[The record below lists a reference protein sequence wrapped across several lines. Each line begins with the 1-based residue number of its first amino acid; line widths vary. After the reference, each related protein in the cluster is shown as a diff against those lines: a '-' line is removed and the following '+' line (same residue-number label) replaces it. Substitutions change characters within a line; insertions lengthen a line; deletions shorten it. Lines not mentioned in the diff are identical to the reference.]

1 MKGSMSTDLGIIT
14 VNPEVIAKYAG
25 TVAVECFG
33 IVGMAAVNMK
43 DGLVR
48 LLKKDSLTHGIQVTI
63 SDDNRITIDFHV
75 IVSYGVS
82 ISAVTDNLIS
92 NVKYRVEEFSGMP
105 VDKINIYGAT
115 GGRLDHLLANIFL
128 VLGPE
133 FEHLAAKVRLFDCQN
148 SVSFYLPGE
157 YQLLKEAQMTYLAF
171 IPLTAVKDLSLFN
184 TKYRLAKAKFNRPI
198 SLASNEFMEEKAHFA
213 FSEGVVC
220 VIQSRD

>member
-14 VNPEVIAKYAG
+14 VSPEVIAKYAG

-82 ISAVTDNLIS
+82 ISAVTDNLMS

-105 VDKINIYGAT
+105 VDKINIY
-115 GGRLDHLLANIFL
+115 I
-128 VLGPE
+128 
-133 FEHLAAKVRLFDCQN
+133 
-148 SVSFYLPGE
+148 
-157 YQLLKEAQMTYLAF
+157 
-171 IPLTAVKDLSLFN
+171 
-184 TKYRLAKAKFNRPI
+184 
-198 SLASNEFMEEKAHFA
+198 
-213 FSEGVVC
+213 EGVR
-220 VIQSRD
+220 VID